1 MTNIDYTV
9 HTLEHSCE
17 VSEKLVTQEVK
28 ELEENLLIEAIFG
41 ADSTLDIQDLES
53 MTQEELKG
61 QGMTEQG
68 AIKVLC
74 LLELGRRLAFNQSN
88 DTEHILGSEKLAK
101 RMMKRL
107 GNEKQEH
114 LVAIYLNA
122 QNQILK
128 EQVIFKGTVN
138 RSIAEPREVLYS
150 ALRYMATSIILV
162 HNHPSGSVQPS
173 RADDRATEHM
183 REACELMGLV
193 LLDHLIVSKSDYYS
207 YREETDIFA

>member
-1 MTNIDYTV
+1 M
-9 HTLEHSCE
+9 
-17 VSEKLVTQEVK
+17 
-28 ELEENLLIEAIFG
+28 
-41 ADSTLDIQDLES
+41 
-53 MTQEELKG
+53 
-61 QGMTEQG
+61 
-68 AIKVLC
+68 
-74 LLELGRRLAFNQSN
+74 
-88 DTEHILGSEKLAK
+88 
-101 RMMKRL
+101 
-107 GNEKQEH
+107 
-114 LVAIYLNA
+114 AIYLNA

>member
-17 VSEKLVTQEVK
+17 VSEKLVTKEVK
-28 ELEENLLIEAIFG
+28 ELEENLLIEAVFG

-74 LLELGRRLAFNQSN
+74 LLELGRRLAFNQPN
-88 DTEHILGSEKLAK
+88 NAEHIFGSEMLAR

-173 RADDRATEHM
+173 REDDRTTEHM
-183 REACELMGLV
+183 KEAC
-193 LLDHLIVSKSDYYS
+193 
-207 YREETDIFA
+207 

>member
-1 MTNIDYTV
+1 
-9 HTLEHSCE
+9 
-17 VSEKLVTQEVK
+17 
-28 ELEENLLIEAIFG
+28 
-41 ADSTLDIQDLES
+41 

-74 LLELGRRLAFNQSN
+74 LLELGRRLAFNQPN
-88 DTEHILGSEKLAK
+88 NAEHIFGSEMLAR

-162 HNHPSGSVQPS
+162 HNHPSDSVQPS
-173 RADDRATEHM
+173 REDDRTTEHM
-183 REACELMGLV
+183 KEACELMGLV
-193 LLDHLIVSKSDYYS
+193 LLDHLIVSKSGYYS
-207 YREETDIFA
+207 YREETDIIV